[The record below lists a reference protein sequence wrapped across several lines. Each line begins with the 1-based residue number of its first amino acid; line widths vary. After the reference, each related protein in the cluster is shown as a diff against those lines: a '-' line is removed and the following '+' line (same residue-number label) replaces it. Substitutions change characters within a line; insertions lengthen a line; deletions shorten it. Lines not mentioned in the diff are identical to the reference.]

1 MAENYSQLKQLS
13 DDGHQFIYNE
23 PKGELLIDL
32 NGEENGFAGK
42 DTDPLLANL
51 GKNTELTDA
60 LIDDVLDELEA
71 DPSLAMSESKKQLTS
86 LAFIA

>member
-1 MAENYSQLKQLS
+1 MAQNYSQLKQLS

-23 PKGELLIDL
+23 PKAVLLIDL
-32 NGEENGFAGK
+32 NSDENGFAGK

-60 LIDDVLDELEA
+60 LIDDVLGDLEA
-71 DPSLAMSESKKQLTS
+71 DPSLAMSESKKELTS